1 LLRRHAGKII
11 TTESRGGIPRAP
23 PGALRAGELRLT
35 KGTAVE
41 LLREEAR
48 LATLAGL
55 NIADAEPDAAFDR
68 YTRLAQKLLNAP
80 VAAISV
86 IDRDTIWYKS
96 RVGFATPSRPRTGAM
111 CEIVTREMRTL
122 VAPDLARD
130 ARFRDMPFVAGAPFL
145 RFYAGAP
152 IIVRERHAVGAL
164 CVMDQRARELTAE
177 DVAAIECLAR
187 GVADEIEAAQTRR
200 DSDLALS
207 ERESLLLCLLALR
220 AGELVADTE
229 LVALGFGLFAP
240 AVSATRLRA
249 EMETLRLKLAALSS
263 DAEIVARG
271 RGGYRVDP
279 GKFAAAAAR
288 FPRLLL
294 RGVA

>member
-1 LLRRHAGKII
+1 V
-11 TTESRGGIPRAP
+11 
-23 PGALRAGELRLT
+23 GELWLT
-35 KGTAVE
+35 RGTAVE

-80 VAAISV
+80 MAAISV

-96 RVGFATPSRPRTGAM
+96 RVGFATRSRPRMGAI

-187 GVADEIEAAQTRR
+187 GVADEIEAGRTRR
-200 DSDLALS
+200 GDDELALS
-207 ERESLLLCLLALR
+207 ERESLLLRLLALR
-220 AGELVADTE
+220 EGEVVADTE
-229 LVALGFGLFAP
+229 LVALAFGLFAP

-288 FPRLLL
+288 FPRFLL